1 MNKRFICKSLYDTQ
15 KLANEFANSL
25 KGKELIAMFGDL
37 GAGKTTFT
45 KALCKALSIDDQTVT
60 SPTFSLMNE
69 YYGKYKVYHYD
80 MYRIDNYEDL
90 ETIGFFDYVDSDSI
104 KIIEWSENIIDFI
117 NPDITVN
124 IRYGENENERIV
136 DIDRKI

>member
-15 KLANEFANSL
+15 KLADEFANSL

-90 ETIGFFDYVDSDSI
+90 EAIGFFDYVDSDSI

-124 IRYGENENERIV
+124 IRYEENENERIV